1 MTRKTLKSFQKKIF
15 LNFLLEINPDHKS
28 EVYMYNI
35 CNAFTIQYSGEKWCF
50 STHTDNLQKF
60 SQLDFMVSSYAN
72 FL

>member
-35 CNAFTIQYSGEKWCF
+35 CNAFTIQYSGEK
-50 STHTDNLQKF
+50 
-60 SQLDFMVSSYAN
+60 
-72 FL
+72 